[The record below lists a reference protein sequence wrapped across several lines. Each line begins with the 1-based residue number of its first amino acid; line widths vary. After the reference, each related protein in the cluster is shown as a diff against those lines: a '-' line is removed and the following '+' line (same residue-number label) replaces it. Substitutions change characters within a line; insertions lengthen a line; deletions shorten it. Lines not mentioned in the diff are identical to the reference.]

1 MPDVERDVSDMADD
15 EHELTAELRKLGRIH
30 ARAAGESPP
39 ASVDATILARSR
51 AAVRASSR
59 GRRWWIP
66 ASVAATALIAVSL
79 VTRIQHESSTGL
91 PENSVVTAGQPS
103 PEAVSAAPAATLMQD
118 TASPAAADA
127 AAAAAEDAPPPR
139 VDPEAEKR
147 GMPSRQ
153 AMPRMKSRPEAPPT
167 SAQPDTDVAL
177 VGMATIEESSPD
189 EVAAARSATTPA
201 ATAARTAERA
211 ATPVTPEAW
220 LEKIEALETAGRLEE
235 AARERALLEEA
246 YPGWLAAHPA
256 LH

>member
-1 MPDVERDVSDMADD
+1 MPDVARDVSDMADD

-30 ARAAGESPP
+30 ARAAGGSPP

-51 AAVRASSR
+51 DAARASSR

-91 PENSVVTAGQPS
+91 PENSVVTARQPS
-103 PEAVSAAPAATLMQD
+103 AEAVSAAPGPALVQD
-118 TASPAAADA
+118 TPSPPALDA
-127 AAAAAEDAPPPR
+127 TTAPVEDAPPLAAG
-139 VDPEAEKR
+139 PEAEKR
-147 GMPSRQ
+147 GMPPRQ

-167 SAQPDTDVAL
+167 SAQPDTDAAL
-177 VGMATIEESSPD
+177 AGMAMVEESDPDKVAPSPS
-189 EVAAARSATTPA
+189 VTAPAAA
-201 ATAARTAERA
+201 AARTAERA

-220 LEKIEALETAGRLEE
+220 LERIEALETAGRLEE

-246 YPGWLAAHPA
+246 YPGWLAARPG